1 MNYLILDEF
10 IKRALVEDIDYGD
23 ITTDSLFG
31 GNEISEARI
40 ISKDNGIISGI
51 HAAERVFHIVDGN
64 IEFQIEKEDGD
75 SAGYGDILANIG
87 GSSKS
92 ILKGERTA
100 LNIMQRMSGIATA
113 TRNMVNLVKD
123 FDTRIVDTRK
133 TLPGFRMLDKYSV
146 TVGGGYNHRMS
157 LSDYVMIKDNHIKA
171 VGSIKKA
178 VETVKEKLPFTHKI
192 EVEVENLDQL
202 KEALST
208 AADVIMLDNMDIE
221 TMKKAVELI
230 DGRFVVEASGNV
242 SEKNVADIAAAGVD
256 IISIGSLTHSV
267 KAFDISL
274 KFR

>member
-1 MNYLILDEF
+1 MNYLIVDEF
-10 IKRALVEDIDYGD
+10 IKRALVEDIDCGD
-23 ITTDSLFG
+23 ITTDSLFS
-31 GNEISEARI
+31 GNEISKARI
-40 ISKDNGIISGI
+40 IAKDGGVISGI
-51 HAAERVFHIVDGN
+51 HVAERVFDIVDRN
-64 IEFQIEKEDGD
+64 IEFEIKKKDGD
-75 SAGYGDILANIG
+75 SAGYGDILANIE

-113 TRNMVNLVKD
+113 TRNIVNLVKD
-123 FDTRIVDTRK
+123 FDVKIVDTRK

-178 VETVKEKLPFTHKI
+178 VEIVKKKLPFTHKI

-242 SEKNVADIAAAGVD
+242 SEKNVVDIAAAGVD
-256 IISIGSLTHSV
+256 IISVGSLTHSV

-274 KFR
+274 KFI

>member
-23 ITTDSLFG
+23 ITTDSLLS

-51 HAAERVFHIVDGN
+51 HVAERVFHIVDGN

-113 TRNMVNLVKD
+113 TRNIVNLVKD

-178 VETVKEKLPFTHKI
+178 VEIVKEKLPFTHKI

-208 AADVIMLDNMDIE
+208 APDVIMLDNMDIE
-221 TMKKAVELI
+221 TMKKAVKLI

-242 SEKNVADIAAAGVD
+242 CEKNVADIAAAGVD